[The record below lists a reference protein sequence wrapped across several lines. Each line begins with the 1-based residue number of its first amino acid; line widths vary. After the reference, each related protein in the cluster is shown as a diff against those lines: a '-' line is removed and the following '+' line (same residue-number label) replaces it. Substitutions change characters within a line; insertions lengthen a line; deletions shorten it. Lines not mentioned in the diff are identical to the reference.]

1 VFFGKSQGIYPYHF
15 MPAFFPGLVPGRG
28 PRRHKEFAPAVPSEP
43 IIDISRGGAILVSVR
58 SAHANANAVMVA
70 TQSRMSDSA
79 GKSWGHARNKIGV
92 RSVIFLPVLAFFCW
106 SLAVPSWLW
115 AAEKT
120 VVLFQELCA
129 VCHGVGGKG
138 DGPSARGL
146 EPKPAD
152 FTNCQAMAKD
162 SDEVLLKIIKGG
174 GQSVGRS
181 TVMPAWGDAL
191 SEQQIRELVKF
202 IRGLCK
208 K

>member
-1 VFFGKSQGIYPYHF
+1 MNCFS
-15 MPAFFPGLVPGRG
+15 
-28 PRRHKEFAPAVPSEP
+28 
-43 IIDISRGGAILVSVR
+43 
-58 SAHANANAVMVA
+58 
-70 TQSRMSDSA
+70 
-79 GKSWGHARNKIGV
+79 ARNNIVRRPLSGFLAIG
-92 RSVIFLPVLAFFCW
+92 FLCW
-106 SLAVPSWLW
+106 SLAVPSRLL
-115 AAEKT
+115 AAENT
-120 VVLFQELCA
+120 AVLFQELCS

-138 DGPSARGL
+138 NGPSAQGL

-181 TVMPAWGDAL
+181 TVMPAWGESL
-191 SEQQIRELVKF
+191 NERQIGELVRF

>member
-1 VFFGKSQGIYPYHF
+1 
-15 MPAFFPGLVPGRG
+15 
-28 PRRHKEFAPAVPSEP
+28 
-43 IIDISRGGAILVSVR
+43 
-58 SAHANANAVMVA
+58 
-70 TQSRMSDSA
+70 MSDST
-79 GKSWGHARNKIGV
+79 GTSWGGSRIKMTARP
-92 RSVIFLPVLAFFCW
+92 SIFFSALGFLCW
-106 SLAVPSWLW
+106 SLSVPGLLL

-120 VVLFQELCA
+120 AVLFQELCS

-138 DGPSARGL
+138 DGPSAQGL

-162 SDEVLLKIIKGG
+162 SDEVLMKIIKGG

>member
-1 VFFGKSQGIYPYHF
+1 
-15 MPAFFPGLVPGRG
+15 
-28 PRRHKEFAPAVPSEP
+28 
-43 IIDISRGGAILVSVR
+43 
-58 SAHANANAVMVA
+58 
-70 TQSRMSDSA
+70 MSNST
-79 GKSWGHARNKIGV
+79 GKSWSGSRIKMSARP
-92 RSVIFLPVLAFFCW
+92 SIFLALAVLFW
-106 SLAVPSWLW
+106 SLFVPSWIL

-120 VVLFQELCA
+120 AVLFKELCS

-138 DGPSARGL
+138 DGPSAQGL

-152 FTNCQAMAKD
+152 FTNCQVMAKD

-181 TVMPAWGDAL
+181 TVMPAWGDSL
-191 SEQQIRELVKF
+191 NEQQIGELVKF

>member
-1 VFFGKSQGIYPYHF
+1 
-15 MPAFFPGLVPGRG
+15 
-28 PRRHKEFAPAVPSEP
+28 
-43 IIDISRGGAILVSVR
+43 
-58 SAHANANAVMVA
+58 
-70 TQSRMSDSA
+70 MSDGA
-79 GKSWGHARNKIGV
+79 VKSGSRSKMARRPSNGFLAIG
-92 RSVIFLPVLAFFCW
+92 FLCCN
-106 SLAVPSWLW
+106 LAVPSWLL

-120 VVLFQELCA
+120 AALFQELCS

-152 FTNCQAMAKD
+152 FTDCKAMTKD

-181 TVMPAWGDAL
+181 TVMPAWSEAL
-191 SEQQIRELVKF
+191 SEQQIDELIKF

>member
-1 VFFGKSQGIYPYHF
+1 MSHGAAKSGARSKMVRRPLKVFLALG
-15 MPAFFPGLVPGRG
+15 
-28 PRRHKEFAPAVPSEP
+28 
-43 IIDISRGGAILVSVR
+43 
-58 SAHANANAVMVA
+58 
-70 TQSRMSDSA
+70 
-79 GKSWGHARNKIGV
+79 
-92 RSVIFLPVLAFFCW
+92 FLSW
-106 SLAVPSWLW
+106 SLAVSSWLL

-120 VVLFQELCA
+120 ASLFQELCS

-152 FTNCQAMAKD
+152 FTDCKAMAKD
-162 SDEVLLKIIKGG
+162 SDDVLLRIIKGG

-181 TVMPAWGDAL
+181 SVMPAWGEAL
-191 SEQQIRELVKF
+191 SAQQIDELIKF